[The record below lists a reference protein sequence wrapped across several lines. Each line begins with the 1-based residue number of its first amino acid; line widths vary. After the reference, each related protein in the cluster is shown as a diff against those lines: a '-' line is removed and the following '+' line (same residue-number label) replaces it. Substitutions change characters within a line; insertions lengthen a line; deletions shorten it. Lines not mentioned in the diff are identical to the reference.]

1 MKNTFLGR
9 ANQGT
14 TLEDA
19 LRVSQQLMD
28 AKNKMPYAS
37 GSKKDIGAG
46 LKSFSKKVYT
56 SFNGKKEK
64 CTITKKAFKKGYLVE
79 VNNKLIRVK
88 NDNELYRTLI
98 IEGK

>member
-1 MKNTFLGR
+1 MNIENIILNSNYWLFLK
-9 ANQGT
+9 
-14 TLEDA
+14 
-19 LRVSQQLMD
+19 V
-28 AKNKMPYAS
+28 K
-37 GSKKDIGAG
+37 
-46 LKSFSKKVYT
+46 KSFSKKVFT

-79 VNNKLIRVK
+79 INNKLIRVK

>member
-1 MKNTFLGR
+1 MNIENIILNSNYWLFL
-9 ANQGT
+9 T
-14 TLEDA
+14 T
-19 LRVSQQLMD
+19 
-28 AKNKMPYAS
+28 K
-37 GSKKDIGAG
+37 
-46 LKSFSKKVYT
+46 KSFSKKVYT

-79 VNNKLIRVK
+79 VNNKQIRVK

>member
-1 MKNTFLGR
+1 MNIENIILNSNYWLFLK
-9 ANQGT
+9 
-14 TLEDA
+14 
-19 LRVSQQLMD
+19 V
-28 AKNKMPYAS
+28 K
-37 GSKKDIGAG
+37 
-46 LKSFSKKVYT
+46 KSFSKKVFT

-64 CTITKKAFKKGYLVE
+64 CIITKETFKKGYLVE